1 MNVEHTHIQMKR
13 KKMVDYMRPIN
24 RQMISNKSKSSWQA
38 NNVIY
43 RCGMKCE
50 AKARKMHSDTSVES
64 VCVYD
69 ESTSASALRNV

>member
-1 MNVEHTHIQMKR
+1 
-13 KKMVDYMRPIN
+13 MVDYMRPIN

>member
-50 AKARKMHSDTSVES
+50 AKARKMHSDTSVGS
-64 VCVYD
+64 VCV
-69 ESTSASALRNV
+69 